1 MNQRKSYLTQIKQ
14 NLKKCDEIV
23 SKLDERGYETAQSK
37 ILLSDLEQDLN
48 ELNGKDRMR
57 YSLDAFIDCCELS
70 EFYLDSLKNRKR
82 II

>member
-14 NLKKCDEIV
+14 NLKKCDAIIAI
-23 SKLDERGYETAQSK
+23 LDERGYETAQSK
-37 ILLSDLEQDLN
+37 VLLSDLEQDLN

-57 YSLDAFIDCCELS
+57 YNLDAFIDCCELS